1 MGTRAPGIRDRSGQ
15 KGRTRRAI
23 LAAALKMMQQ
33 GEAPSVSAVAEAAEV
48 SRRTVYLYFPTH
60 EQLLTEAALE
70 AVRLNVE
77 ETLDIA
83 RSDDVDVRLDALVR
97 AGLASS
103 IASEIPLRTLV
114 RITIE
119 RRLNEARGGPPVKAP
134 LRGGRRIEWIESA
147 LQPVRERLG
156 HDRFDRL
163 VSALAMVIGL
173 EALLVLRDIRGL
185 DAAEMEEVS
194 RWAAMALLRASLEEG
209 S

>member
-1 MGTRAPGIRDRSGQ
+1 MPKRSAQSQGTAADGARRSWRAHSGGGDR
-15 KGRTRRAI
+15 
-23 LAAALKMMQQ
+23 ALLDPVPPLDSRSLV
-33 GEAPSVSAVAEAAEV
+33 GE
-48 SRRTVYLYFPTH
+48 
-60 EQLLTEAALE
+60 
-70 AVRLNVE
+70 
-77 ETLDIA
+77 
-83 RSDDVDVRLDALVR
+83 
-97 AGLASS
+97 
-103 IASEIPLRTLV
+103 LRW
-114 RITIE
+114 RQ
-119 RRLNEARGGPPVKAP
+119 
-134 LRGGRRIEWIESA
+134 RRIEWIESA